1 MGEVASEQDAEAA
14 GLEDVE
20 RFDALKV
27 LRDVAHAG
35 FRLGIDALDHRAAN
49 DAARVEQALALH
61 VGRGRNHLG
70 ILHDVGGDAPPVGH
84 GTHAVCDLDVR
95 DDAEHAV
102 ADLLLEAVHDGEHD
116 DERGHAERDRCDG
129 HAGDERKEAVLA
141 ASPAS
146 CSRVGEADG
155 QFKRNFHGL
164 TR

>member
-61 VGRGRNHLG
+61 VGRGRNYLG
-70 ILHDVGGDAPPVGH
+70 ILHDVGGDALPVGH
-84 GTHAVCDLDVR
+84 GTRAVRDLDVR
-95 DDAEHAV
+95 NDAEHAV